1 MTGGGKMNKTR
12 RWLVKKTEPVLQLIL
27 VRKLGVS
34 PLMAQLLVNR
44 GIYTLEAARDFLET
58 SVQRLHPPALMKDL
72 SDAVEITI
80 KALQQ
85 GNKILIYGDYDVDG
99 VTSTAL
105 LVEIIRRL
113 GGKVEY
119 YIPHRIEEGYGL
131 HALVLQKFHESG
143 VDLVITV
150 DCGISAVAE
159 VEAANKNGGPLII
172 ITDHHEP
179 PPELPAAAAVINPKR
194 TDCGYPFKDLAGVG
208 VAFKFGQ
215 ALLERAGV
223 PNAWEEYLDFVCLGT
238 IADIVSLTGE
248 NRILVRHGL
257 PRLAGSK
264 RPGLQALFSVA
275 GVKEGVLGTREVGF
289 MLAPRINAAGR
300 MGDAALAVE
309 LLLCQ
314 EQERA
319 MEIASS
325 LNRENQER
333 QQLETMVLAEALGML
348 DGEPWLAEQKVLVL
362 ASLNWHPGVIGIV
375 ASKLVDRF
383 YKPVLLIACQEDGHG
398 KGSAR
403 SIEGFNLY
411 QAVQFCSDIL
421 LGFGGHAMAAG
432 FSVEIN
438 RIDEFRERINSFA
451 EQVFTDEIQSPVLK
465 LDALISLEDITYD
478 LVNEIE
484 QLEPYG
490 HGNPGPMFGMSKV
503 KLVNCRGVGKKN
515 AHLKMLL
522 RQRNKVI
529 DGIGFNLG
537 EFAGELAAGKEVSVA
552 FTPSVNSWQG
562 RQTLQVEVR
571 DLQKSGT
578 GEPEANLGHRSLQD
592 ESMRLADD
600 LVLVPESLASALK
613 RILISQKHNI
623 PSELEL
629 LRILFSAGAVPAAEP
644 PKNGPEQYSAGRT
657 GIISR
662 LAVKAGRTIL
672 LVNCAR
678 QTLQIFR
685 HLEDYNR
692 GCAEKLAYIHGFMS
706 PEAALNELACIEQ
719 GETGIVVGTYGS
731 IVQLN
736 SWTEIFDRVILLSP
750 PATEADW
757 AVAEGYPGKLEALY
771 TAGDW
776 QENRRH
782 LEEIAPERDVLA
794 LFYAL
799 LRANARGGE
808 GVFRKADAI
817 TALVREGVNI
827 SSGITLAVAAAVFAD
842 LNLLQYQWQTGM
854 LKYKLLP
861 AGSQKRDLMES
872 PTYAGVRNIKAKGL
886 EWINRVLN

>member
-1 MTGGGKMNKTR
+1 MNKTR
-12 RWLVKKTEPVLQLIL
+12 RWLVKKTEPVLQLIF

-58 SVQRLHPPALMKDL
+58 SMQRLHPPALMKDL
-72 SDAVEITI
+72 TAAVEITI

-113 GGKVEY
+113 EGNVDY
-119 YIPHRIEEGYGL
+119 YIPHRIAEGYGL
-131 HALVLQKFHESG
+131 HTGVLQKFHESG

-159 VEAANKNGGPLII
+159 VAAANKSGGPLII

-179 PPELPAAAAVINPKR
+179 PSELPAAAAVVNPKR
-194 TDCGYPFKDLAGVG
+194 KDCSYPFRDLAGVG

-215 ALLERAGV
+215 ALLERAGMS
-223 PNAWEEYLDFVCLGT
+223 NAWEEYLDFVCLGT

-257 PRLAGSK
+257 PRLAGSA

-275 GVKEGVLGTREVGF
+275 GIKEETLGTREVGF

-300 MGDAALAVE
+300 MGDASLAVE
-309 LLLCQ
+309 LLLCRKPD
-314 EQERA
+314 RA
-319 MEIASS
+319 MEIAAI

-333 QQLETMVLAEALGML
+333 QQMETMVLAEALGML
-348 DGEPWLAEQKVLVL
+348 DGEPRLAEQKVLVL

-375 ASKLVDRF
+375 ASKLTDRF
-383 YKPVLLIACQEDGHG
+383 YKPVLLIACQEDGQG

-411 QAVQFCSDIL
+411 QALEFCADTL

-432 FSVEIN
+432 FSVETGK
-438 RIDEFRERINSFA
+438 IDEFRDKINSYA
-451 EQVFTDEIQSPVLK
+451 ERVLTEEIQSPVLE

-484 QLEPYG
+484 QLQPYG
-490 HGNPGPMFGMSKV
+490 HGNPGPMFGMSGV

-522 RQRNKVI
+522 RQSNKVM

-537 EFAGELAAGKEVSVA
+537 KFAGELAAGKDVSVA

-571 DLQKSGT
+571 DLQKPGT
-578 GEPEANLGHRSLQD
+578 GVAENLDHRSLQD
-592 ESMRLADD
+592 DSMRLADD
-600 LVLVPESLASALK
+600 LVLVPESLAGALK
-613 RILISQKHNI
+613 NILISQSHNI
-623 PSELEL
+623 PPELKML
-629 LRILFSAGAVPAAEP
+629 KALFSADAVPATEP
-644 PKNGPEQYSAGRT
+644 PQCGSELHSAGRT

-662 LAVKAGRTIL
+662 LAVKEGRTIL

-678 QTLQIFR
+678 QTLQIYR
-685 HLEDYNR
+685 HLKDYNR
-692 GCAEKLAYIHGFMS
+692 ECADKLAYIHGFMP
-706 PEAALNELACIEQ
+706 PETVNHELASVEQ
-719 GETGIVVGTYGS
+719 GETGIAIGTYGS
-731 IVQLN
+731 ITHLDN
-736 SWTEIFDRVILLSP
+736 WGEIFGRVILVSP
-750 PATEADW
+750 PATEVDW
-757 AVAEGYPGKLEALY
+757 AVAGRFSGQLEALY
-771 TAGDW
+771 TTGDW
-776 QENRRH
+776 EENRRH
-782 LEEIAPERDVLA
+782 LQEIAPERDVLA

-799 LRANARGGE
+799 LRANARNGE
-808 GVFRKADAI
+808 GVLRKPTVIA
-817 TALVREGVNI
+817 ALVREGVNI
-827 SSGITLAVAAAVFAD
+827 SSSITITVAAAVFAE
-842 LNLLQYQWQTGM
+842 LNLLQYQWQNGM

-861 AGSQKRDLMES
+861 SGSQKRDLMES
-872 PTYAGVRNIKAKGL
+872 PIYVGVRNIKAKGL
-886 EWINRVLN
+886 EWISRALN